1 MGSCEVSSRVRGGL
15 KMSYT
20 CYTELGFQIS
30 NIRFAVRIPNM
41 RIRRPRFWRKKM
53 SVNSREE
60 TTPTLSGSSKTSS
73 TPSLSSPSTED
84 WIAQFHA
91 LYNPI
96 HTTTP
101 TSMPYIP
108 SPCLT
113 STPVKLGTNHLVRE
127 RSRVTLHDM
136 SGVKIYEDL
145 EDVEVE
151 DTPENISDDCYQI
164 VAVDNNKVIGKATFG
179 TLKTRK
185 TVSSRRKL

>member
-1 MGSCEVSSRVRGGL
+1 
-15 KMSYT
+15 MSYS
-20 CYTELGFQIS
+20 CYTELGFQI
-30 NIRFAVRIPNM
+30 NNTRFAVRIPTI

-53 SVNSREE
+53 SVNIREE
-60 TTPTLSGSSKTSS
+60 STPTLSGSSSTSS
-73 TPSLSSPSTED
+73 IPSLPSPSTEE

-101 TSMPYIP
+101 TRMPDIP

-113 STPVKLGTNHLVRE
+113 STPVRLLTRE

-136 SGVKIYEDL
+136 SGFKIYEDL
-145 EDVEVE
+145 EEVEVE
-151 DTPENISDDCYQI
+151 DTPENVSDDCYEI

-179 TLKTRK
+179 TLKTRR
-185 TVSSRRKL
+185 TSTTRRKQ